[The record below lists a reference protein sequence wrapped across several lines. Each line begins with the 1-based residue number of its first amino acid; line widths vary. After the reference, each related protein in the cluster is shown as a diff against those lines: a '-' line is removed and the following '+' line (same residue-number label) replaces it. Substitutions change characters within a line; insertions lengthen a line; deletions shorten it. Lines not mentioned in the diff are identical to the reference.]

1 MFYFQR
7 QPICHVS
14 KFNKLLHR
22 TCQRLASFVQ
32 KGCTKDAIFTTPL
45 SKALRQPMI
54 KYLSIIWFAI
64 FSTSAGAIAPALVKF
79 DHMIDDV
86 KS

>member
-1 MFYFQR
+1 
-7 QPICHVS
+7 
-14 KFNKLLHR
+14 
-22 TCQRLASFVQ
+22 
-32 KGCTKDAIFTTPL
+32 
-45 SKALRQPMI
+45 MI

-86 KS
+86 KFVGVVEVLQAEARSERTENNNICGVSYKADN